1 MKPKPAKNQWLSSG
15 LAGLALAATIGSN
28 TAQAWENPQP
38 FDTTAGIASWVTW
51 WGPPTPTFT
60 FDSTLDAG
68 GNAASGSL
76 RLTEDFVG
84 VAGEQFMT
92 FGTFANGGGWDG
104 SVVLNA
110 VGNYKNLVLD
120 LRIDPSTAPTV
131 NNNYG
136 PLEFGLVTHPDAS
149 TWGQVYLTNY
159 TVPLS
164 ATNWT
169 HLAVPID
176 PAATG
181 LGTVAGWF
189 IKMWSNGAFTNTL
202 ALNVDNLWLEP
213 VPTNAPPTPP
223 PTMGLEEAKSGLNF
237 IAAGT
242 GQYDRQNIRTLS
254 PEYSWLGKGNS
265 PVSYSFTVSSY
276 PGSNHPNFEIHTYL
290 IPVPY
295 DPAIGNGTIGT
306 GSSPDWDQTN
316 CIFMEL
322 QNKADGSATF
332 TFRWKTNSI
341 PDGNATYYSS
351 PLAILTETNGP
362 LGTWALSFLH
372 NTNVT
377 LTSPSGG
384 ITNFEFSADKLA
396 GYVDQSGTA
405 LPLYYY
411 IGAKPQDPGNVGLS
425 AQVSRVKVQGAGTLI
440 DEDFLNQPS
449 LNTNVWEFAQNN
461 AGAVLVVPANS
472 IWVNWTL
479 PDAGFV
485 LQTNSVATGNG
496 WKENGLATLQM
507 AAARKMLISP
517 SGRPG
522 IGQGFFRLLKRQYT
536 KLQVL
541 MPGETAAPDTA
552 SGKTGTPDAQTSG
565 IPFNV
570 TVNAVDNAWHRIALA
585 PNDTV
590 IITSSDATAML
601 PANGALVGGT
611 QTFNVT
617 FGTTGT
623 FTVTATDDT
632 DSKKKAD
639 TGSSTTV
646 N

>member
-1 MKPKPAKNQWLSSG
+1 M
-15 LAGLALAATIGSN
+15 
-28 TAQAWENPQP
+28 
-38 FDTTAGIASWVTW
+38 
-51 WGPPTPTFT
+51 
-60 FDSTLDAG
+60 
-68 GNAASGSL
+68 
-76 RLTEDFVG
+76 
-84 VAGEQFMT
+84 
-92 FGTFANGGGWDG
+92 
-104 SVVLNA
+104 
-110 VGNYKNLVLD
+110 
-120 LRIDPSTAPTV
+120 

-136 PLEFGLVTHPDAS
+136 PLEFGLVTHPDAN

-176 PAATG
+176 PAAAG
-181 LGTVAGWF
+181 LETVSGWF

-213 VPTNAPPTPP
+213 VPTNALPTPP
-223 PTMGLEEAKSGLNF
+223 PTMGLEEAKPGLNF

-254 PEYSWLGKGNS
+254 PDYSWLGKGNS
-265 PVSYSFTVSSY
+265 PVSYSCTVSSY
-276 PGSNHPNFEIHTYL
+276 PGTNHPNFEIHAYL

-295 DPAIGNGTIGT
+295 DPAIGNGAIGL

-362 LGTWALSFLH
+362 LGTWALSFLN

-384 ITNFEFSADKLA
+384 LTNFEFSTDKLA
-396 GYVDQSGTA
+396 GYVDQSGAA

-411 IGAKPQDPGNVGLS
+411 IGAKPQDIGNIGLS

-440 DEDFLNQPS
+440 DENFLNQSS

-472 IWVNWTL
+472 VWVNWTL

-507 AAARKMLISP
+507 AAGRQMLISP
-517 SGRPG
+517 TGRPG
-522 IGQGFFRLLKRQYT
+522 IGQGFFRLLKRQFT

-565 IPFNV
+565 VPFNV

-585 PNDTV
+585 PNDIVT
-590 IITSSDATAML
+590 ITSSDTTAVL

-611 QTFNVT
+611 QTFSVT
-617 FGTTGT
+617 FGTTGA

-632 DSKKKAD
+632 DSKKKPD
-639 TGSSTTV
+639 TGSSTTA